1 MATKGIKVGDAVEN
15 LVKLFLSFLKIG
27 AFSFGGGYAMLPL
40 IEEEI
45 IKVQGWLT
53 ETEFIDIV
61 AISEMT
67 PGPIAINSATFLGYK
82 VAGVLGSVL
91 ATLAV
96 VLPSFTVMSIL
107 YHFITKFKDTPY
119 LEWAFTGIRPVVLG
133 LIAAASVT
141 VAKSAF
147 IDIKSVIIGAGLF
160 YLVSFKNFN
169 SILAIVLAGFLGVL
183 LY

>member
-1 MATKGIKVGDAVEN
+1 MGV
-15 LVKLFLSFLKIG
+15 LLRLFISFFKIG

-45 IKVQGWLT
+45 IEINNWLST
-53 ETEFIDIV
+53 SEFIDIL

-82 VAGVLGSVL
+82 VAGILGSIV
-91 ATLAV
+91 ATIAV
-96 VLPSFTVMSIL
+96 ALPSFIVMSLIF
-107 YHFITKFKDTPY
+107 HFIEKFKNTPY
-119 LEWAFTGIRPVVLG
+119 VNWTFSGIRPMVLG
-133 LIAAASVT
+133 LIGAAAVT
-141 VAKSAF
+141 VGKDAF
-147 IDIKSVIIGAGLF
+147 VDFKSVIIAGLLF

-169 SILAIVLAGFLGVL
+169 AILAIVLAGVLGVV